1 MRVSKQQAEANRAH
15 IVETSAKLFR
25 ENGYNGI
32 GVADLMA
39 EAGFTAGGFYKN
51 FASKTDLMVEAT
63 ALCFERTKGK
73 KITLNKEEFIK
84 RYLSPEHRDNTGT
97 GCVFAALSHDAARQ
111 DDSVKT
117 LFEKGLEA
125 VIQSL
130 SVNSPAEREKNIA
143 LFSQMVGAITLAR
156 SCPENSPLAD
166 EILTACL
173 HQIFG
178 EEKSSESAA
187 PNEE

>member
-25 ENGYNGI
+25 EKGYNGI

-39 EAGFTAGGFYKN
+39 QAGFTAGGFYKN

-63 ALCFERTKGK
+63 ALCFEQSKQSNTTLDKEAF
-73 KITLNKEEFIK
+73 ITQ
-84 RYLSPEHRDNTGT
+84 YLSPKHRDNTGT

-111 DDSVKT
+111 EGSVKT
-117 LFEKGLEA
+117 LFENGLETF
-125 VIQSL
+125 IQSL
-130 SVNSPAEREKNIA
+130 GANNAAEREQNIA

-173 HQIFG
+173 HQILG
-178 EEKSSESAA
+178 EEKSSESSVTD
-187 PNEE
+187 EE

>member
-25 ENGYNGI
+25 EKGYNGI

-39 EAGFTAGGFYKN
+39 QAGFTAGGFYKN

-63 ALCFERTKGK
+63 ALCFEQSRQTNTTLDKEAF
-73 KITLNKEEFIK
+73 ITQ
-84 RYLSPEHRDNTGT
+84 YLSPKHRDNTGN

-111 DDSVKT
+111 EDSVKT
-117 LFEKGLEA
+117 LFENGLETF
-125 VIQSL
+125 IQSIGA
-130 SVNSPAEREKNIA
+130 NNAAEREQNIA
-143 LFSQMVGAITLAR
+143 LFAQMVGAITLAR

-173 HQIFG
+173 HQILG
-178 EEKSSESAA
+178 EEKSSESSVTD
-187 PNEE
+187 EE